1 MTPEERVG
9 KTANVVI
16 FLGILYAVLAIVM
29 ILRGAETATHSLFT
43 LGMSLAVI
51 GLGYGIRYGSMLCL
65 YLTTSLFGL
74 FIGYFGYTTGM
85 FKTLRPAL
93 RLALS
98 CWALLRLCR
107 SIPAMRILQQTHSKP
122 SSSSRYG
129 DFFLRRK
136 TKEPL

>member
-1 MTPEERVG
+1 MTPEARVG
-9 KTANVVI
+9 NTANVVI
-16 FLGILYAVLAIVM
+16 FLGILYTVLAVVVL
-29 ILRGAETATHSLFT
+29 LRGAETAAYSLLT

-51 GLGYGIRYGSMLCL
+51 GLGYGIRYGSMVCL
-65 YLTTSLFGL
+65 YLTTGLFGL
-74 FIGYFGYTTGM
+74 FICYFGYITGM

-98 CWALLRLCR
+98 CWALLGLCR
-107 SIPAMRILQQTHSKP
+107 SIPAMRILHQTDSKP

-136 TKEPL
+136 TKEPS

>member
-1 MTPEERVG
+1 MTPEARVG
-9 KTANVVI
+9 NTANVVI
-16 FLGILYAVLAIVM
+16 FLGILYTVLAVVVL
-29 ILRGAETATHSLFT
+29 LRGAETAAYSLLT

-51 GLGYGIRYGSMLCL
+51 GLGYGIRYGSMVCL
-65 YLTTSLFGL
+65 YLTTGLFGL
-74 FIGYFGYTTGM
+74 FICYFGYITGM

-98 CWALLRLCR
+98 CWAH
-107 SIPAMRILQQTHSKP
+107 QTDSKP

-136 TKEPL
+136 TKEPS